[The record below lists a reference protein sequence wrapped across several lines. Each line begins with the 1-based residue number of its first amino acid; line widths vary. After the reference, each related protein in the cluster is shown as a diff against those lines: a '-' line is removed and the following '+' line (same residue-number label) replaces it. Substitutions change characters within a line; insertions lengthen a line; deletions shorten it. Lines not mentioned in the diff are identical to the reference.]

1 MVFNAFDRVQFF
13 QELSPEQRALVQ
25 PLFIP
30 CDLYAG
36 TILFEQGGVT
46 EFLYLVIDG
55 EIVVRFKPDDGPALT
70 VARVRPLG
78 MVGWS
83 AALGNTT
90 YTSSAV
96 CSSECHLL
104 RVRSSDLRELC
115 DKHPKTGEIVL
126 EHLATL
132 IAQRLRNTHAH
143 VLELLKQG
151 MHLQNNLPLQSI
163 RQ

>member
-13 QELSPEQRALVQ
+13 KELNPEHRALVQ

-30 CDLYAG
+30 CNLYAG
-36 TILFEQGGVT
+36 TIIFEQGEIT
-46 EFLYLVIDG
+46 DYIYLVADG
-55 EIVVRFKPDDGPALT
+55 EVIVRFKPDDGPALT
-70 VARVRPLG
+70 VAHVRPLG

-83 AALGNTT
+83 AALGSST

-96 CSSECHLL
+96 CFSECHLL

-115 DKHPKTGEIVL
+115 NKHPETGAIVL

-132 IAQRLRNTHAH
+132 IAQRLRNTHTH

-151 MHLQNNLPLQSI
+151 MQLPTTLPVQGMG
-163 RQ
+163 

>member
-30 CDLYAG
+30 CNLYAG
-36 TILFEQGGVT
+36 TIIFEQGEIT
-46 EFLYLVIDG
+46 DYIYLVADG
-55 EIVVRFKPDDGPALT
+55 EVIVRFKPDDGPALT
-70 VARVRPLG
+70 VAHVRPLG

-83 AALGNTT
+83 AALGSST

-96 CSSECHLL
+96 CFSECHLL
-104 RVRSSDLRELC
+104 RVRSADLRELC
-115 DKHPKTGEIVL
+115 NKHPDTGAIVL

-132 IAQRLRNTHAH
+132 IAQRLRNTHTH

-151 MHLQNNLPLQSI
+151 MQLQTTLHLQGI
-163 RQ
+163 G

>member
-1 MVFNAFDRVQFF
+1 MVFNAFDRIQFF
-13 QELSPEQRALVQ
+13 QELNPEQRALVQ

-36 TILFEQGGVT
+36 TIIFEQGEIT
-46 EFLYLVIDG
+46 DYLYLVADG
-55 EIVVRFKPDDGPALT
+55 EVIVRFKPDDGPALT
-70 VARVRPLG
+70 VAHVRPLG

-83 AALGNTT
+83 AALGSST

-96 CSSECHLL
+96 CFSECHLL
-104 RVRSSDLRELC
+104 RVRSADLRELC
-115 DKHPKTGEIVL
+115 NKHPDTGAMVL

-132 IAQRLRNTHAH
+132 IAQRLRNTHTH

-151 MHLQNNLPLQSI
+151 MQLQTTLPVQGI
-163 RQ
+163 G

>member
-30 CDLYAG
+30 CALYAG
-36 TILFEQGGVT
+36 TVLFEQGGVT
-46 EFLYLVIDG
+46 DFLYLVIDG
-55 EIVVRFKPDDGPALT
+55 EIMVRFKPDDGPALT

-83 AALGNTT
+83 AALGNST

-104 RVRSSDLRELC
+104 RVRSADLRELC

-132 IAQRLRNTHAH
+132 IAQRLRNTHSH

-151 MHLQNNLPLQSI
+151 MHLQGSLHLQSI
-163 RQ
+163 R